1 MTDAPAKILIIDDA
15 SLVRLYYRN
24 AFEAAGFA
32 VAEAL
37 NGIEAMELL
46 LTDGAD
52 LMVVDIN
59 MPQMDG
65 ITFLHRLRAQQ
76 AKLASIPAIVIST
89 ESGASDREAAR
100 QAGANFYIAKPATPN
115 LLVETARLLCG
126 RPT

>member
-1 MTDAPAKILIIDDA
+1 MTDAPGKILIIDDA
-15 SLVRLYYRN
+15 SLARLYYRS

-46 LTDGAD
+46 LTDSAD
-52 LMVVDIN
+52 LLVVDIN

-65 ITFLHRLRAQQ
+65 ITFLNRLRAQQ
-76 AKLASIPAIVIST
+76 TELASIPAIVIST

-115 LLVETARLLCG
+115 LLVEMARLLCG
-126 RPT
+126 WPP